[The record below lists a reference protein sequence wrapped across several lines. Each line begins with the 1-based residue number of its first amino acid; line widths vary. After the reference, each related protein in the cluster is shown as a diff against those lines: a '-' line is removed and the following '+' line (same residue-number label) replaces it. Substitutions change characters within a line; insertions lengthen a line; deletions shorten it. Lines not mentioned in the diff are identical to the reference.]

1 MKKLLSILL
10 ALTLC
15 VTLLG
20 ISAAA
25 EMQDPGTAKVFVTIA
40 DQNGKLALSQEEI
53 TVSDIDEDGVLTI
66 NDALYCAH
74 EAKYTGGAAAGYAT
88 LLGDYGLS
96 LSKLWGI
103 ANGGSY
109 GYLVNNKFAWG
120 LTDAVEEG
128 DYVNAFIYTDTD
140 SWTDTYSY
148 FDVNAVAADAGKDI
162 SVTLYKAGYDAN
174 YNQLE
179 VPAAGAQV
187 LVNGE
192 KIGVK
197 TDADG
202 KVSFTINKEGTYIV
216 SAVSDSDRLVPA
228 ALKVTITGNVEEPAE
243 VEDQTEASPKTG
255 DDLNLALWAT
265 LMAIC
270 FAVVVLAAASYKTV
284 NEK

>member
-15 VTLLG
+15 VTVLG

-25 EMQDPGTAKVFVTIA
+25 DAQTGTVKVFVTIA

-53 TVSDIDEDGVLTI
+53 TVSDVDEDYALTI

-74 EAKYTGGAAAGYAT
+74 EAKYTGGAAEGYAT
-88 LLGDYGLS
+88 LLTEYGLS

-120 LTDAVEEG
+120 LEDAVKEG

-140 SWTDTYSY
+140 SWSDTYSY
-148 FDVNAVAADAGKDI
+148 FDVNTVAADAGKDI
-162 SVTLYKAGYDAN
+162 SVTLYKAGYDAL
-174 YNQLE
+174 YNQIEL
-179 VPAAGAQV
+179 PAAGAQV
-187 LVNGE
+187 LVNGK
-192 KIGVK
+192 KIDAK
-197 TDADG
+197 TDENG

-243 VEDQTEASPKTG
+243 VEEQTETSPKTG

>member
-15 VTLLG
+15 VTVLG

-25 EMQDPGTAKVFVTIA
+25 EKQDPGTAKVFVTIA

-53 TVSDIDEDGVLTI
+53 TVSDVDEDYALTI

-74 EAKYTGGAAAGYAT
+74 EAKYTGGAAEGYAT
-88 LLGDYGLS
+88 LLTEYGLS

-120 LTDAVEEG
+120 LEDAVKEG
-128 DYVNAFIYTDTD
+128 DYVNAFIYTDTT
-140 SWTDTYSY
+140 SWSDTYSY
-148 FDVNAVAADAGKDI
+148 FDVNTVAADAGKDI
-162 SVTLYKAGYDAN
+162 TVTLYKAGYDAL
-174 YNQLE
+174 YNQIEL
-179 VPAAGAQV
+179 PAAGAQV
-187 LVNGE
+187 LVNGK
-192 KIGVK
+192 KIDAK
-197 TDADG
+197 TDAEG

-243 VEDQTEASPKTG
+243 VEEATTNTSPKTG
-255 DDLNLALWAT
+255 DNADVTLLVT

-270 FAVVVLAAASYKTV
+270 FAAVAVAACKKV